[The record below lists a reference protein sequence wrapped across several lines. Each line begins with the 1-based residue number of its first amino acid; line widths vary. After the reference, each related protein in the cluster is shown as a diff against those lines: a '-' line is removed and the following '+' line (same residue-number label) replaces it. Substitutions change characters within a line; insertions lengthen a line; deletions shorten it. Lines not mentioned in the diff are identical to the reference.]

1 MKYEFSITYNSKRG
15 MVVVA
20 ADLVLALRE
29 AGFNIYMSIKHEHSI
44 IISLSYLLWAL
55 RAWSFCIYIIHERIY
70 VLIAKTIVSKMASSE
85 WRHYKNF
92 PSCKKEVFM
101 IFYNLYIFCNV
112 ATWHIIGSQACNLM
126 HCFYNNCTLIL
137 FIV

>member
-55 RAWSFCIYIIHERIY
+55 RAWSFWMYIIHERISCY
-70 VLIAKTIVSKMASSE
+70 CKDNCFENGKQRMAPLQKFSSMQ
-85 WRHYKNF
+85 KI
-92 PSCKKEVFM
+92 VFM

-126 HCFYNNCTLIL
+126 HCFL
-137 FIV
+137 